1 MSRIM
6 RLASSR
12 RPKIL
17 YVFARLLCTTSKP
30 AEADLRK
37 IWTPELAVNEHFI
50 AIQSLIRNARA
61 LEDRKDFMVLRSL
74 AIKGR
79 ARVNKPPRRRV
90 TTCYRIME
98 FLIKCDNG
106 IAGHVLSFWD
116 APR

>member
-1 MSRIM
+1 M
-6 RLASSR
+6 
-12 RPKIL
+12 
-17 YVFARLLCTTSKP
+17 
-30 AEADLRK
+30 ADN
-37 IWTPELAVNEHFI
+37 PSLAVNEYFV

-79 ARVNKPPRRRV
+79 ARVARPPRRRV
-90 TTCYRIME
+90 TTCYRIMN

-106 IAGHVLSFWD
+106 VAGHVLSFWD